1 MLRLNDAF
9 ATMVCFVSGI
19 FYNLKQLSEGIV
31 LVLEQNCPPSF
42 VKKKKK
48 KDETFQNLAGPFVDL
63 H

>member
-1 MLRLNDAF
+1 MLLRLNDAF

-19 FYNLKQLSEGIV
+19 FYNLKQLSEGTKLSPV
-31 LVLEQNCPPSF
+31 FC
-42 VKKKKK
+42 KKKKK